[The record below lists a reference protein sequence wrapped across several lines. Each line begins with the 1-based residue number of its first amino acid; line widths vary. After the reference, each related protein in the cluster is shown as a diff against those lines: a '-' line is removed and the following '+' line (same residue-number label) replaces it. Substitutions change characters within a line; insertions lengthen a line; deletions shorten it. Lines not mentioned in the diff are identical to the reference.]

1 MTARRASIGQARAGP
16 NRRARS
22 IRSAAT
28 RARQSRQSCSL
39 SSYST
44 LMITSDH
51 AHQNKP
57 SDALKGTRALKEV
70 TMDKNIIKETML
82 SLEGASLQSARQ
94 KYLDYVADARLDRS
108 EPIESDEQAQ
118 GEIASDLS
126 EALDDTLHDHTDK
139 LDKLREV
146 DFGPKSAVTEGAL
159 VRLSGR
165 YFVIAVST
173 GKFTCDGREVMGIST
188 MAPIF
193 EAIEGARAG
202 ETVEFNGRKL
212 VIEDVA

>member
-1 MTARRASIGQARAGP
+1 
-16 NRRARS
+16 
-22 IRSAAT
+22 
-28 RARQSRQSCSL
+28 
-39 SSYST
+39 
-44 LMITSDH
+44 
-51 AHQNKP
+51 
-57 SDALKGTRALKEV
+57 
-70 TMDKNIIKETML
+70 MDKNIIKETML
-82 SLEGASLQSARQ
+82 SLEGAALQSARE
-94 KYLDYVADARLDRS
+94 KYFDYVADARLDRS
-108 EPIESDEQAQ
+108 EPIESDQQAQ
-118 GEIASDLS
+118 AEIASELS

-139 LDKLREV
+139 LDKLRGV

-193 EAIEGARAG
+193 EAIKGARAG

>member
-1 MTARRASIGQARAGP
+1 
-16 NRRARS
+16 
-22 IRSAAT
+22 
-28 RARQSRQSCSL
+28 
-39 SSYST
+39 
-44 LMITSDH
+44 
-51 AHQNKP
+51 
-57 SDALKGTRALKEV
+57 
-70 TMDKNIIKETML
+70 ML
-82 SLEGASLQSARQ
+82 SLEGASLQSARE

-118 GEIASDLS
+118 AEIASDLS

-146 DFGPKSAVTEGAL
+146 DFGPKSAVIEGAL

-173 GKFTCDGREVMGIST
+173 SKFTCDGREVMGIST

>member
-1 MTARRASIGQARAGP
+1 LR
-16 NRRARS
+16 
-22 IRSAAT
+22 
-28 RARQSRQSCSL
+28 
-39 SSYST
+39 
-44 LMITSDH
+44 
-51 AHQNKP
+51 
-57 SDALKGTRALKEV
+57 GTRFLKEI

-82 SLEGASLQSARQ
+82 SLEDAALQSAREN
-94 KYLDYVADARLDRS
+94 YFDYVADARLDRS

-118 GEIASDLS
+118 AEIASDLS

-146 DFGPKSAVTEGAL
+146 DFGPKSTVTEGAL

-173 GKFTCDGREVMGIST
+173 SKFTCDGREVMGIST

>member
-1 MTARRASIGQARAGP
+1 MLRKLQWPDPLRE
-16 NRRARS
+16 
-22 IRSAAT
+22 T
-28 RARQSRQSCSL
+28 RV
-39 SSYST
+39 
-44 LMITSDH
+44 
-51 AHQNKP
+51 
-57 SDALKGTRALKEV
+57 LKEA
-70 TMDKNIIKETML
+70 TMDKNIIKETMF
-82 SLEGASLQSARQ
+82 SLEDAALQSARE
-94 KYLDYVADARLDRS
+94 KYFDYVADARLDRS

-118 GEIASDLS
+118 AEIASDLS

-146 DFGPKSAVTEGAL
+146 DFGPKSTVTEGAL

-173 GKFTCDGREVMGIST
+173 SKFTCDGREVMGIST

-212 VIEDVA
+212 LIEDVA